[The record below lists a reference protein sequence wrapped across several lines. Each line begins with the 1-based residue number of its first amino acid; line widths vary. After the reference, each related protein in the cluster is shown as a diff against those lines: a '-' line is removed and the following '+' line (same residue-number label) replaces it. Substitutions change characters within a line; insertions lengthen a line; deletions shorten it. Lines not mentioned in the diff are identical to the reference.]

1 MEAGLMKAIP
11 NKVLVVTPHPDDAE
25 IWCGGTIASWIKQG
39 ADVCYL
45 LCTNGSRGTE
55 DTDIT
60 PQELAEIREQEQL
73 NAASVLGVRDVV
85 MLHRNDGELEDTTD
99 FRRDIV
105 EQIRKV
111 RPDVVLSTE
120 PYRFDLSWHRDHRI
134 TGQVALDAVFPYA
147 RDHLH
152 FGELWSEQGLEPHKT
167 GTMLFWGTERP
178 DTFIDITKVM
188 DTKIK
193 SVMSHNSQMS
203 GRTEEEISDLL
214 VSRAEEVGK
223 INNNILSE
231 AFRKVTF
238 RT

>member
-1 MEAGLMKAIP
+1 MEEVP

-25 IWCGGTIASWIKQG
+25 IWCGGTIASWVKQG
-39 ADVCYL
+39 ADVYYL

-55 DTDIT
+55 DPDIT
-60 PQELAEIREQEQL
+60 PQKLAETREQEQL
-73 NAASVLGVRDVV
+73 NAASVLGVKDVV

-105 EQIRKV
+105 QQIRKV

-152 FGELWSEQGLEPHKT
+152 FGELWSDQGLEPHKT
-167 GTMLFWGTERP
+167 GTMLFWGTERA
-178 DTFIDITKVM
+178 DTFVDITEVI

-193 SVMSHNSQMS
+193 SVMSHISQMS
-203 GRTEEEISDLL
+203 GRTEPEISELL

-223 INNNILSE
+223 NNNNILSE
-231 AFRKVTF
+231 GFRKVTF

>member
-1 MEAGLMKAIP
+1 MEEVP

-25 IWCGGTIASWIKQG
+25 IWCGGTIASWVKRG
-39 ADVCYL
+39 ADVYYL

-55 DTDIT
+55 DPDIT
-60 PQELAEIREQEQL
+60 PQKLAETREQEQL
-73 NAASVLGVRDVV
+73 NAASVLGVKDVV

-105 EQIRKV
+105 QQIRKV

-152 FGELWSEQGLEPHKT
+152 FGELWSDQGLEPHKT
-167 GTMLFWGTERP
+167 GTMLFWGTERA
-178 DTFIDITKVM
+178 DTFIDITAVI

-193 SVMSHNSQMS
+193 SVMSHISQMS
-203 GRTEEEISDLL
+203 GRTESEIYELL

-223 INNNILSE
+223 NHGKILAE
-231 AFRKVTF
+231 GFRKVTF

>member
-1 MEAGLMKAIP
+1 MEEVP

-25 IWCGGTIASWIKQG
+25 IWCGGTIASWVKRG
-39 ADVCYL
+39 ADVYYL

-55 DTDIT
+55 DPDIT
-60 PQELAEIREQEQL
+60 PQKLAETREQEQL
-73 NAASVLGVRDVV
+73 NAASVLGVKDVV

-105 EQIRKV
+105 QQIRKV

-152 FGELWSEQGLEPHKT
+152 FGELWSDQGLEPHKT
-167 GTMLFWGTERP
+167 GTMLFWGTERA
-178 DTFIDITKVM
+178 DTFVDITEVI

-193 SVMSHNSQMS
+193 SVMSHISQMS
-203 GRTEEEISDLL
+203 GRTEPEISELL

-223 INNNILSE
+223 KNNNILSE
-231 AFRKVTF
+231 GFRKVTF

>member
-1 MEAGLMKAIP
+1 MEEVP

-25 IWCGGTIASWIKQG
+25 IWCGGTIASWVKRG
-39 ADVCYL
+39 ADVYYL

-55 DTDIT
+55 DPDIT
-60 PQELAEIREQEQL
+60 PQKLAETREQEQL
-73 NAASVLGVRDVV
+73 NAASVLGVKDVV

-105 EQIRKV
+105 QQIRKV

-152 FGELWSEQGLEPHKT
+152 FGELWSDQGLEPHKT
-167 GTMLFWGTERP
+167 GTMLFWGTERA
-178 DTFIDITKVM
+178 DTFVDITEVI

-193 SVMSHNSQMS
+193 SVMSHISQMS
-203 GRTEEEISDLL
+203 GRTEPEISELL

-223 INNNILSE
+223 NNNNILSE
-231 AFRKVTF
+231 GFRKVTF
-238 RT
+238 RA

>member
-1 MEAGLMKAIP
+1 MEEVP

-25 IWCGGTIASWIKQG
+25 IWCGGTIASWVKRG
-39 ADVCYL
+39 ADVYYL

-55 DTDIT
+55 DPDIT
-60 PQELAEIREQEQL
+60 PQKLAETREQEQL
-73 NAASVLGVRDVV
+73 NAASVLGVKDVV

-99 FRRDIV
+99 FRGDIV
-105 EQIRKV
+105 QQIRKG

-152 FGELWSEQGLEPHKT
+152 FGELWSDQGLEPHKT
-167 GTMLFWGTERP
+167 GTMLFWGTERA
-178 DTFIDITKVM
+178 DTFVDITEVI

-193 SVMSHNSQMS
+193 SVMSHISQMS
-203 GRTEEEISDLL
+203 GRTEPEISELL

-223 INNNILSE
+223 NNNNILSE
-231 AFRKVTF
+231 GFRKVTF

>member
-1 MEAGLMKAIP
+1 MEEVP

-25 IWCGGTIASWIKQG
+25 IWCGGTIASWVKRG
-39 ADVCYL
+39 ADVYYL

-55 DTDIT
+55 DPDIT
-60 PQELAEIREQEQL
+60 PQKLAETREQEQL
-73 NAASVLGVRDVV
+73 NAASVLGVKNVV

-105 EQIRKV
+105 QQIRKV
-111 RPDVVLSTE
+111 QPDVVLSTE

-152 FGELWSEQGLEPHKT
+152 FGELWSDQGLEPHKT
-167 GTMLFWGTERP
+167 GTMLFWGTERA
-178 DTFIDITKVM
+178 DTFIDITAVI

-193 SVMSHNSQMS
+193 SVVSHVSQMS
-203 GRTEEEISDLL
+203 GRTESELSELL

-223 INNNILSE
+223 NHGKILAE
-231 AFRKVTF
+231 GCRKLTF

>member
-1 MEAGLMKAIP
+1 MEEVP

-25 IWCGGTIASWIKQG
+25 IWCGGTIASWVKQG
-39 ADVCYL
+39 TDVYYL

-55 DTDIT
+55 DPDIT
-60 PQELAEIREQEQL
+60 PQKLAETREQEQL
-73 NAASVLGVRDVV
+73 NAASVLGVKDVV

-105 EQIRKV
+105 QQIRKV

-152 FGELWSEQGLEPHKT
+152 FGELWSDQGLEPHKT
-167 GTMLFWGTERP
+167 GTMLFWGTERA
-178 DTFIDITKVM
+178 DTFVDITEVI

-193 SVMSHNSQMS
+193 SVMSHISQMS
-203 GRTEEEISDLL
+203 GRTEPEISELL

-223 INNNILSE
+223 NNNNILSE
-231 AFRKVTF
+231 GFRKVTF

>member
-1 MEAGLMKAIP
+1 MEEVP

-25 IWCGGTIASWIKQG
+25 IWCGGTIASWVKQG
-39 ADVCYL
+39 AEVHYL
-45 LCTNGSRGTE
+45 LCTNGSKGTE
-55 DTDIT
+55 DPDIT
-60 PQELAEIREQEQL
+60 PQKLAETREQEQL
-73 NAASVLGVRDVV
+73 NAASVLGVKNVV

-105 EQIRKV
+105 QQIRKV
-111 RPDVVLSTE
+111 QPDVVLSTE
-120 PYRFDLSWHRDHRI
+120 PYSFDLSWHRDHRI

-152 FGELWSEQGLEPHKT
+152 FGELWSDQGLEPHKT
-167 GTMLFWGTERP
+167 GTMLFRGTERA
-178 DTFIDITKVM
+178 DTFIDITAVI

-193 SVMSHNSQMS
+193 SVVSHVSQMS
-203 GRTEEEISDLL
+203 GRTESEISELL

-223 INNNILSE
+223 NHGKILAE
-231 AFRKVTF
+231 GFRKVTF

>member
-1 MEAGLMKAIP
+1 MEEVP

-25 IWCGGTIASWIKQG
+25 IWCGGTIASWVKRG
-39 ADVCYL
+39 ADVYYL

-55 DTDIT
+55 DPDIT
-60 PQELAEIREQEQL
+60 PQKLAETREQEQL
-73 NAASVLGVRDVV
+73 NAASVLGVKDVV

-105 EQIRKV
+105 QQIRKV

-120 PYRFDLSWHRDHRI
+120 PYQFDLSWHRDHRI

-152 FGELWSEQGLEPHKT
+152 FGELWSDQGLEPHKT
-167 GTMLFWGTERP
+167 GTMLFWGTERA
-178 DTFIDITKVM
+178 DTFVDITEVI

-193 SVMSHNSQMS
+193 SVMSHISQMS
-203 GRTEEEISDLL
+203 GRTEPEISELL

-223 INNNILSE
+223 NNNNILSE
-231 AFRKVTF
+231 GFRKVTF

>member
-1 MEAGLMKAIP
+1 MEEVP

-25 IWCGGTIASWIKQG
+25 IWCGGTIASWVKRG
-39 ADVCYL
+39 ADVYYL

-55 DTDIT
+55 DPDIT
-60 PQELAEIREQEQL
+60 PQKLAETREQEQL
-73 NAASVLGVRDVV
+73 NAASVLGVKDVV

-105 EQIRKV
+105 QQIRKV

-152 FGELWSEQGLEPHKT
+152 FGELWSDQGLEPHKT
-167 GTMLFWGTERP
+167 GTMLFWGTERA
-178 DTFIDITKVM
+178 DTFVDITEVI

-193 SVMSHNSQMS
+193 SVMSHISQMS
-203 GRTEEEISDLL
+203 GRTEPEISELL

-223 INNNILSE
+223 NNNNILSE
-231 AFRKVTF
+231 GFRKVTF

>member
-1 MEAGLMKAIP
+1 MEEVP

-39 ADVCYL
+39 TDVYYL

-55 DTDIT
+55 DPDIT
-60 PQELAEIREQEQL
+60 PQKLAETREQEQL
-73 NAASVLGVRDVV
+73 NAASVLGVKDVV

-105 EQIRKV
+105 QQIRKV

-152 FGELWSEQGLEPHKT
+152 FGELWSDQGLEPHKT
-167 GTMLFWGTERP
+167 GTMLFWGTERA
-178 DTFIDITKVM
+178 DTFVDITEVI

-193 SVMSHNSQMS
+193 SVMSHISQMS
-203 GRTEEEISDLL
+203 GRTEPEISELL

-223 INNNILSE
+223 NNNNILSE
-231 AFRKVTF
+231 GFRKVTF

>member
-1 MEAGLMKAIP
+1 MEAIP

-39 ADVCYL
+39 ADVYYL

>member
-1 MEAGLMKAIP
+1 
-11 NKVLVVTPHPDDAE
+11 
-25 IWCGGTIASWIKQG
+25 
-39 ADVCYL
+39 
-45 LCTNGSRGTE
+45 
-55 DTDIT
+55 
-60 PQELAEIREQEQL
+60 
-73 NAASVLGVRDVV
+73 

-105 EQIRKV
+105 QQIRKV
-111 RPDVVLSTE
+111 QPDVVLSTE